1 MLIDRLV
8 KRIKELNAPIVVG
21 LDPRLDQIPGYIK
34 DEVFAKMGRTLE
46 AAAEI
51 IFTFNKAIIDSIYDI
66 VPAVKPQI
74 AMYEQFGAAGLD
86 CYFKTVRYAKM
97 KRGLIVI
104 GDIKRGDIAS
114 TAEAYSAAHIGM
126 INLGTESEP
135 VVFYSSCVDFITV
148 NPYMGYDSI
157 EPYLSDC
164 KTFDKG
170 LFVLVKTSNPSSRD
184 IQDIKTISGRP
195 VYEHVGELVSEW
207 GRGFVGESGFSS
219 IGAVVGATHPAEG
232 KALRKMMPYT
242 FFLVPGYG
250 AQGGKASDL
259 AGMLNKDGLGII
271 VNNSRGITGAYLSGK
286 HKADEKDFA
295 QAARAAVL
303 DMKAD
308 LAGVCRQATYLAGVC
323 AQAQPTCMEAHI

>member
-21 LDPRLDQIPGYIK
+21 LDPRLDQIPGFIK
-34 DEVFAKMGRTLE
+34 DEVFAAMGRTPE

-51 IFTFNKAIIDSIYDI
+51 IFAFNKAIIDSIYDI

-74 AMYEQFGAAGLD
+74 AMYEQYGPAGIA
-86 CYFKTVRYAKM
+86 CYLNTVAYAKQ
-97 KRGLIVI
+97 KGLIVI

-114 TAEAYSAAHIGM
+114 TAEAYSNAHIGA

-135 VVFYSSCVDFITV
+135 EVVISHTDFITV

-164 KTFDKG
+164 RNFDRG

-184 IQDIKTISGRP
+184 IQDLKAADGRP
-195 VYEHVGELVSEW
+195 VYAYVGELVNEW
-207 GRGFVGESGFSS
+207 GKGFIGESGFSS

-232 KALRKMMPYT
+232 KALRENMPQT

-250 AQGGKASDL
+250 AQGGKAADL
-259 AGMLNKDGLGII
+259 AGMINEDGLGII
-271 VNNSRGITGAYLSGK
+271 VNNSRGITGAHLSGK

-295 QAARAAVL
+295 KAARAAVL

-308 LAGVCRQATYLAGVC
+308 LAGVCVSSRKPHGKTQAASLGANL
-323 AQAQPTCMEAHI
+323 